1 MLVTKTATVR
11 AERLRRLSI
20 LQKHFDG
27 LLSMTPSR
35 SATAGSPPPW
45 STPDANRAAERW
57 TSSSPPPPTP
67 HGARLY
73 TRNIDDFAGLERL
86 VDIVAV

>member
-35 SATAGSPPPW
+35 SATAGSPPS
-45 STPDANRAAERW
+45 STPDASRAAERW